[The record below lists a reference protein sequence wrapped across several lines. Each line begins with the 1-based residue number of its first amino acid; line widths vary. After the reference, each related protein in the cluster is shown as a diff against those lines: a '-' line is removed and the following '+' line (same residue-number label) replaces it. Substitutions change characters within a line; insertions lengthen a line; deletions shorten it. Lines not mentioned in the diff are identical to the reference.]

1 MKKWSNQKQLVL
13 NGYTVFELW
22 YESPSK
28 FVMSEIVSYVR
39 RVAWFIK
46 HNFPYYGVDETR
58 IALCCGGAR
67 GHSPELK
74 QASKGVAEAWA
85 RFDRHLNKE

>member
-1 MKKWSNQKQLVL
+1 MELMK
-13 NGYTVFELW
+13 
-22 YESPSK
+22 P
-28 FVMSEIVSYVR
+28 VSHYVA
-39 RVAWFIK
+39 V
-46 HNFPYYGVDETR
+46 
-58 IALCCGGAR
+58 AR